1 MKISKKISKLLKITL
16 LLCMMF
22 TDLAGPIK
30 VFADTIEPSYVL
42 NVTKNTENKLV
53 ISSTGEKEVNVDDTY
68 IIKVVR
74 SFKYTDGSKFETKI
88 EYMNVLGSTLNTSV
102 LLDYEKN
109 SYNGVSYV
117 DVYVYEIVDK
127 TIIEDLSTYDENDYK
142 TLLDTDK
149 VVDIMNA
156 SFEEEVNDNLSNITY
171 NVTGDN
177 VSCELDK
184 CVVSYVEETE
194 EVTDNN
200 VYIDYI
206 LNKGDLNPNKKY
218 ISLIYIN
225 GSLYDIYS
233 YEESLSINF
242 MNLLSGV
249 YDVRLVVKESDTYNE
264 VLSSDIEFTY
274 DNNIVEEDLVKYFSD
289 IYTKDYVYGFI
300 SYTVLNEE
308 EKDSLGNDY
317 RFYDNRIAFEIDT
330 STNNDDSE
338 VITNYNLY
346 DNDVRYHV
354 IVSNY
359 FVGTFEKND
368 NTYTVGSLVG
378 YLRDVINYA
387 NVYVTKGGNVVE
399 DTEILENGMKVC
411 FNVFGEIVS
420 YDILVTGDV
429 DGGLVEVS
437 DISSL
442 IDKILD
448 NSISY
453 YDSLTLDLNEDDNVD
468 VADASLLG
476 FNIYEG
482 AFIGN
487 DNDNGLTDTISAVIE
502 VDDKI
507 VRVGDKVVVTLKL
520 DGFGTNYIN
529 AIDSLITYDKEALRL
544 DSVSML
550 NEDFVGKNN
559 SDRFIY
565 ASVETYDTNMEA
577 FITLEFTAL
586 KEGNYEV
593 SLNDIILVSDGVSF
607 DKIDSNVL
615 NIKVDRA
622 LRTNSLIES
631 IRSNYGRFD
640 KNFDSN
646 TFDYTLYVDSYV
658 SSVMLSGTLSDIYAK
673 TDGFREY
680 QLVGDNT
687 KIEILVYAEDG
698 STSTYT
704 INVVKVYKSSNNNLS
719 NIVISGHEIEFDK
732 DTLEYNIEVDS
743 DVNELDI
750 SALVE
755 DYRAWAKIEGNEN
768 FKTGKNVVTV
778 KVYAEDGSTKTYT
791 INVNKKEKV
800 NVPVNVDTDT
810 KEENNNGAEKTII
823 IILIVLVVIG
833 LLYLIFKKDEEEE
846 VRITE
851 VKPKKDKNDK
861 K

>member
-16 LLCMMF
+16 VLCMVF
-22 TDLAGPIK
+22 TDLAGPVK

-42 NVTKNTENKLV
+42 DVTKNTEDKLV
-53 ISSTGEKEVNVDDTY
+53 ISSTGEKEVNVEDTY
-68 IIKVVR
+68 IVKVVR

-88 EYMNVLGSTLNTSV
+88 EYMNVLGSTLNTGI

-127 TIIEDLSTYDENDYK
+127 TIVEDLSTYDENDYK

-177 VSCELDK
+177 VNCELDK

-200 VYIDYI
+200 VYIDYT
-206 LNKGDLNPNKKY
+206 LNKGNLNPNKSY

-225 GSLYDIYS
+225 GSLYDMYS
-233 YEESLSINF
+233 YEDGLSINF
-242 MNLLSGV
+242 MDLLSGV
-249 YDVRLVVKESDTYNE
+249 YDVKLVVKELDTNNE

-274 DNNIVEEDLVKYFSD
+274 DKELIEEDLVKYFSEID
-289 IYTKDYVYGFI
+289 TKNYEYGFI
-300 SYTVLNEE
+300 SYTVLSEE
-308 EKDSLGNDY
+308 EKDTLGNDY
-317 RFYDNRIAFEIDT
+317 RFYDNRIAFEID
-330 STNNDDSE
+330 SLTNDMDSE
-338 VITNYNLY
+338 VVSSYNLY
-346 DNDVRYHV
+346 DNEVRYHV

-359 FVGTFEKND
+359 FVGTFEKDD
-368 NTYTVGSLVG
+368 NTYTVGSLVS
-378 YLRDVINYA
+378 YLKNIINYA
-387 NVYVTKGGNVVE
+387 DIYVTKDGNVVS

-411 FNVFGEIVS
+411 FNVFGEVVS

-448 NSISY
+448 NNISY
-453 YDSLTLDLNEDDNVD
+453 YDSLTLDLNEDDKVD
-468 VADASLLG
+468 VVDASILG

-482 AFIGN
+482 AFISN
-487 DNDNGLTDTISAVIE
+487 DVELTDTVSAVIE
-502 VDDKI
+502 VEDKI

-520 DGFGTNYIN
+520 DGFDVDYIN

-550 NEDFVGKNN
+550 NEDYVGRNV

-565 ASVETYDTNMEA
+565 ASVEAYDTNMEE
-577 FITLEFTAL
+577 FITLTFSAL

-593 SLNDIILVSDGVSF
+593 SLNDITLVSDGVSF
-607 DKIDSNVL
+607 DKIDSNIL

-631 IRSNYGRFD
+631 IKSNYGRFD

-658 SSVMLSGTLSDIYAK
+658 SSVTLSGTLSDIYAK
-673 TDGFREY
+673 TDGFKEY

-768 FKTGKNVVTV
+768 FKTGKNVVTI

-791 INVNKKEKV
+791 INVTKKEKV
-800 NVPVNVDTDT
+800 NVPVKVDTDT
-810 KEENNNGAEKTII
+810 KEENNNSVEKTII
-823 IILIVLVVIG
+823 VILIVLVVIG

-851 VKPKKDKNDK
+851 VKPKKEKNDK

>member
-42 NVTKNTENKLV
+42 DVTKNTENKLV

-74 SFKYTDGSKFETKI
+74 SFKYTDESKFETKI
-88 EYMNVLGSTLNTSV
+88 EYMNVLGSTLNTGI

-127 TIIEDLSTYDENDYK
+127 TIVEDLSTYDENNYK
-142 TLLDTDK
+142 ALLDTDK
-149 VVDIMNA
+149 VIDIMDA
-156 SFEEEVNDNLSNITY
+156 SFEEEINDNLSNITY
-171 NVTGDN
+171 DVTGDN

-194 EVTDNN
+194 EVTNN
-200 VYIDYI
+200 DVNINYT
-206 LNKGDLNPNKKY
+206 LNKGNLNPNKKY
-218 ISLIYIN
+218 VSLIYIN

-249 YDVRLVVKESDTYNE
+249 YDVKLVVKELDTYNE
-264 VLSSDIEFTY
+264 VLSSNIEFTY
-274 DNNIVEEDLVKYFSD
+274 DKNIVEEDLVKYFSE
-289 IYTKDYVYGFI
+289 IGSKDYKYGFV

-308 EKDSLGNDY
+308 EKDTLGNDY
-317 RFYDNRIAFEIDT
+317 SFYDNRIAFEID
-330 STNNDDSE
+330 SLTNDSDSE

-346 DNDVRYHV
+346 DNEVRYHV

-359 FVGTFEKND
+359 FVGTFEKDD
-368 NTYTVGSLVG
+368 NTYTVGNLVS
-378 YLRDVINYA
+378 YLKNIVNA
-387 NVYVTKGGNVVE
+387 NVYVTKDGNVIE

-411 FNVFGEIVS
+411 FNVYGEVVS

-453 YDSLTLDLNEDDNVD
+453 YDSLTLDLNEDDKVD
-468 VADASLLG
+468 VVDASLLG

-487 DNDNGLTDTISAVIE
+487 DVEITDTVSAVIE

-520 DGFGTNYIN
+520 DGFDTNYIN

-544 DSVSML
+544 DNVSML
-550 NEDFVGKNN
+550 DENFVGKNN

-565 ASVETYDTNMEA
+565 ASVETYDTNMEE

-755 DYRAWAKIEGNEN
+755 DYRAWAKIEGNED

-791 INVNKKEKV
+791 INVTKKEKV
-800 NVPVNVDTDT
+800 NVPVKVDTDT